1 MYSIFATSQFK
12 KDLKKAKRS
21 GLNIAELQIVVDCL
35 AKGEEL
41 DTKYKDLVLTGNY
54 KGFRECH
61 IRPDW
66 LLIYKIEGNKLL
78 LVLQRTGSHSE
89 LFN

>member
-41 DTKYKDLVLTGNY
+41 DTKYKDHVLGDRKTSDDAVPAGHHDGCN
-54 KGFRECH
+54 
-61 IRPDW
+61 
-66 LLIYKIEGNKLL
+66 
-78 LVLQRTGSHSE
+78 E
-89 LFN
+89 LRY